1 MVVFISKNEILE
13 CEECETLRRKYE
25 ACFINW
31 FWFHYFL
38 IYRYDTAFDKRYGEG
53 SWLQGVI

>member
-1 MVVFISKNEILE
+1 MVVLIWNNEIIE

-31 FWFHYFL
+31 YLFRLF
-38 IYRYDTAFDKRYGEG
+38 RTE
-53 SWLQGVI
+53 